1 MAGGGAC
8 YIGPAMAND
17 TPPVL
22 PHISEKQPDEAGRR
36 ALHEGNRLSWN
47 EATRAH
53 NSHKRDQAKF
63 FREGGN
69 KMFEEERV
77 ILGDVSGLSVLHLQ
91 CNSGQD
97 TLSIKQLGASKVTGV
112 DISDEAIDFARKL
125 SADSGLEAT
134 FHRADVYDWLADAA
148 KGVERWD
155 IVYCSYGAI
164 IWLSDLETWA
174 RGIAAVLKPGGR
186 FVTIEFHPV
195 AWMFDENFEHKLP
208 YSTRGRPMTWSDGIG
223 DYVAEA
229 GEGAITPSGWE
240 DGVQDFQ
247 NPHPAHQFA
256 WGLSEV
262 VQPLIN
268 AGLMLE
274 RLQEYYHLGG
284 IHPFKCMVKEAD
296 RRWVLPPDVPSVPL
310 MYSIVARKPA

>member
-1 MAGGGAC
+1 MS
-8 YIGPAMAND
+8 D
-17 TPPVL
+17 TPPVQ
-22 PHISEKQPDEAGRR
+22 PEISEAQPDDAARR

-63 FREGGN
+63 FRDGGR
-69 KMFEEERV
+69 KMSEDERG
-77 ILGDVSGLSVLHLQ
+77 ILGDVTGLSVLHLQ

-97 TLSIKQLGASKVTGV
+97 TLSIKQLGAAKVTGV
-112 DISDEAIDFARKL
+112 DISDEAIDFARRL
-125 SADSGLEAT
+125 SADSGLEGT
-134 FHRADVYDWLADAA
+134 FHRADVYDWLAEAA

-155 IVYCSYGAI
+155 IVFCSYGAI
-164 IWLSDLETWA
+164 IWLSDLKTWA

-186 FVTIEFHPV
+186 FVTIEFHP
-195 AWMFDENFEHKLP
+195 AGWMFDENFEHKSP
-208 YSTRGRPMTWSDGIG
+208 YSTRGKSITWSDGIG

-229 GEGAITPSGWE
+229 GKGAITPSGWE
-240 DGVQDFQ
+240 DGVQNFQ
-247 NPHPAHQFA
+247 NPHPSHEFA

-262 VQPLIN
+262 VQPLID
-268 AGLMLE
+268 AGLVLE
-274 RLQEYYHLGG
+274 NLQEYYHLGG
-284 IHPFKCMVKEAD
+284 FHPFKRMVKEGD